1 MQYELKEGLIVSSG
15 IVAIM
20 IGVSTFLG
28 VIGLFGLLWGL
39 KTGQFDD
46 EKKFLDGVSG
56 DGVDELRDAAM
67 LEEKKKKAFK
77 KNREKNYRPP
87 D

>member
-1 MQYELKEGLIVSSG
+1 MSSG
-15 IVAIM
+15 IIAIM

-28 VIGLFGLLWGL
+28 VIGLIGLLWGL

-46 EKKFLDGVSG
+46 EKKFLAGVRN
-56 DGVDELRDAAM
+56 DGVDELRDAVA
-67 LEEKKKKAFK
+67 LEKKKKEAIK
-77 KNREKNYRPP
+77 KHKEKNYGPP

>member
-1 MQYELKEGLIVSSG
+1 MDSHIIAV
-15 IVAIM
+15 M

-28 VIGLFGLLWGL
+28 ALGLGALLWGL

-46 EKKFLDGVSG
+46 EKKFLGATKFD
-56 DGVDELRDAAM
+56 DEEALRDAASM
-67 LEEKKKKAFK
+67 QEKKEAAKK
-77 KNREKNYRPP
+77 REKTYAPP

>member
-1 MQYELKEGLIVSSG
+1 MSSG
-15 IVAIM
+15 IIAIM

-46 EKKFLDGVSG
+46 EKKFLDGIRH
-56 DGVDELRDAAM
+56 DGVDELRDAVE
-67 LEEKKKKAFK
+67 LEKKKKAAIK

>member
-1 MQYELKEGLIVSSG
+1 MSSG
-15 IVAIM
+15 IIAIM

-28 VIGLFGLLWGL
+28 LIGLFGLLWGL

-46 EKKFLDGVSG
+46 EKKFLDGVRH
-56 DGVDELRDAAM
+56 DGVDELRDAVE
-67 LEEKKKKAFK
+67 LEKKKKDAIK
-77 KNREKNYRPP
+77 KHKEKNYMPP

>member
-1 MQYELKEGLIVSSG
+1 MSSSIVGL
-15 IVAIM
+15 M

-28 VIGLFGLLWGL
+28 AIGLFGLLWGL

-46 EKKFLDGVSG
+46 EKKFLDGVRN
-56 DGVDELRDAAM
+56 DGVDELRDAVE
-67 LEEKKKKAFK
+67 LDNKKKEALKRHK
-77 KNREKNYRPP
+77 EKNYGPP

>member
-1 MQYELKEGLIVSSG
+1 MSSG
-15 IVAIM
+15 IIAMM

-28 VIGLFGLLWGL
+28 ALGLAALLWAI

-46 EKKFLDGVSG
+46 KSRFLEATKFD
-56 DGVDELRDAAM
+56 DEEALRDAAGM
-67 LEEKKKKAFK
+67 QEKKNAAKK
-77 KNREKNYRPP
+77 REKTYSPP

>member
-1 MQYELKEGLIVSSG
+1 MSSG
-15 IVAIM
+15 IIAIM

-46 EKKFLDGVSG
+46 EKKFLDGVRH
-56 DGVDELRDAAM
+56 DGVDELRDAVE
-67 LEEKKKKAFK
+67 LEKKREDAIKKH
-77 KNREKNYRPP
+77 REKNYRPP

>member
-1 MQYELKEGLIVSSG
+1 MSSG
-15 IVAIM
+15 IIAMM

-28 VIGLFGLLWGL
+28 LLGLVALLWAI

-46 EKKFLDGVSG
+46 KEKFLGATKFD
-56 DGVDELRDAAM
+56 DEASLRDAVKM
-67 LEEKKKKAFK
+67 QEKKDAAKK
-77 KNREKNYRPP
+77 REKTYAPP

>member
-1 MQYELKEGLIVSSG
+1 MSSG
-15 IVAIM
+15 IIAMM

-28 VIGLFGLLWGL
+28 ALGLMALLWAV

-46 EKKFLDGVSG
+46 RNKFLDATKFDS
-56 DGVDELRDAAM
+56 EEALRDAAKM
-67 LEEKKKKAFK
+67 QKRREAAKK
-77 KNREKNYRPP
+77 REKNYSPP